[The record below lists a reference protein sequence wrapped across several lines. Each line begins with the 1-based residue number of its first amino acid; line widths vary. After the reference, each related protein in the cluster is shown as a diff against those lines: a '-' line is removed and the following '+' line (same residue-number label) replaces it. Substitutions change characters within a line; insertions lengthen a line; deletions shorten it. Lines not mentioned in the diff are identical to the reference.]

1 MPMTSTHDEQRPGRH
16 TVTRSRRAASARKAA
31 EKSEKTPE
39 SRPIPGSWPAAKP
52 SGDKPGE
59 AKPGEVKPNEN
70 KPDEEQQSAQPSD
83 HNEGQEQRR
92 QRQPSEAELARR
104 EAVAK
109 FPFVAVTLG
118 ASGIHPSTSRLISFD
133 AVTYN
138 ADGEIGEETH
148 IVFSPDS
155 DPGPKHQHGLTHEEV
170 AAGIPFSKAL
180 KRVDRVVDGRTLI
193 VHDATVTWG
202 FLVSEA
208 RRAMTAAARQNR
220 SRNRNNRNRSRR
232 IKVGHIP
239 RPQDIIDT
247 LATARRHEVVLQDVR
262 LAAVAIA
269 SGIPTTPPTANV
281 ERAQR
286 PAEDTARE
294 ETSLLWQL
302 YKQQSQRGEV
312 VCLEPSELRADKF
325 GLQRSHIRVDAM
337 EAPRMHHNPGQYTPG
352 RELVRGMEFVVAPEI
367 AMDPDII
374 IEAAMRE
381 EMNYTEKLSRE
392 TSVVVCN
399 ITTDLVGKAMHAD
412 RKDIPLMSDEAF
424 LAALERI
431 QEAGPEPVV
440 EKKPTTAPRPQR
452 RNPNSSSAPRR
463 SNNSGKPANSGN
475 SGNASGN
482 SDNNDGE
489 GNNRPQR
496 KSTRRRRRRR
506 GSNPNNQGQN
516 QNQNQSLG
524 QNQGQGQQQSNKP
537 QSSNQGSSN
546 ASQQPKPGQNQG
558 GANADDGNQG
568 GGNQSGNNQGGG
580 KSSNRRRRRGGR
592 GGRNR
597 NRPRNQ
603 DNRGQDGNASTSKGS
618 SDN

>member
-31 EKSEKTPE
+31 EHSANPQSAENTPD

-52 SGDKPGE
+52 SSDKPG
-59 AKPGEVKPNEN
+59 GSKPNES
-70 KPDEEQQSAQPSD
+70 KPDEEQQSAQPSN
-83 HNEGQEQRR
+83 HSEGQEQRR

-138 ADGEIGEETH
+138 ADGEIGEATH

-440 EKKPTTAPRPQR
+440 EEKPTTAPRPQR

-475 SGNASGN
+475 SGNAGGN

-568 GGNQSGNNQGGG
+568 GG

>member
-31 EKSEKTPE
+31 EHSANPQSAENTPD

-52 SGDKPGE
+52 SGDKPG
-59 AKPGEVKPNEN
+59 GSKPNES

-239 RPQDIIDT
+239 RPRDIIDT

-399 ITTDLVGKAMHAD
+399 ITTDLVGKAMHAE

-440 EKKPTTAPRPQR
+440 EEKPTTAPRPQR

-475 SGNASGN
+475 SGNAGGN

-568 GGNQSGNNQGGG
+568 GG